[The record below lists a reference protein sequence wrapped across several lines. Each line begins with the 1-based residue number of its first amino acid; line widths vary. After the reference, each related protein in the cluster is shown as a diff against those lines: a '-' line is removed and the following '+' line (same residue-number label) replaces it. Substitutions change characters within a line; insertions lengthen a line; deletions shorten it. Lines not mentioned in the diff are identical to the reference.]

1 MVVNRP
7 VAGVR
12 NPVPS
17 TSISSFLRAKDGG
30 AFAAQP
36 IGVNHISLLVWVWV
50 WVWVW
55 VCGLPEERRV
65 SPVRLLEAATLFLNE
80 KKY

>member
-12 NPVPS
+12 NPVLS

-30 AFAAQP
+30 TFAAQP
-36 IGVNHISLLVWVWV
+36 IPVNHILRSTR
-50 WVWVW
+50 
-55 VCGLPEERRV
+55 GTTSEPG
-65 SPVRLLEAATLFLNE
+65 SAAGGGNHISE
-80 KKY
+80 

>member
-30 AFAAQP
+30 TFAAQP
-36 IGVNHISLLVWVWV
+36 IPVNHIPSL
-50 WVWVW
+50 